1 MTLSRWDSA
10 SIRGQIESKVW
21 TASTTVRRYLHG
33 LASGHPD
40 CDWPT
45 WVRAKHLPSSID
57 KLLVLGCGSGWLER
71 ALFQKGGIHAITACD
86 AAAAAVQEARD
97 QATDQ
102 KLPIHYEVVDL
113 ERELPGHGYD
123 VIVAN
128 DVLHHITNLEEL
140 YVRILNAL
148 NPGGLFVFAEYVG
161 PNRFQY
167 SNAQMDIINRYMRL
181 LPDRLRFDPCLKITL
196 RRKERITIEKM
207 MADDPTEAVRSEDV
221 LPLARSMFDVIAEYP
236 YGGSLLNPLLYEII
250 VNFREEDPGDRRL
263 LEILCEVEDRL
274 IRAGDLAADFC
285 IFVGSR
291 PVEASAL
298 GRELEERHVPV

>member
-1 MTLSRWDSA
+1 MTSMPHSRWDDA
-10 SIRGQIESKVW
+10 PLRGQIESKVW
-21 TASTTVRRYLHG
+21 TASATVRRYLHG
-33 LASGHPD
+33 FASGHPD

-71 ALFQKGGIHAITACD
+71 ALIQKGGIRNV
-86 AAAAAVQEARD
+86 AAWDVAPAAVQEAKDQARD
-97 QATDQ
+97 QNLSID
-102 KLPIHYEVVDL
+102 YDVVDL
-113 ERELPGHGYD
+113 ERDFPGHGFD

-128 DVLHHITNLEEL
+128 DVLHHISDLEQL
-140 YVRILNAL
+140 YARIVQAL

-196 RRKERITIEKM
+196 RQKERVTVERL

-221 LPLARSMFDVIAEYP
+221 LPLARSMFEVIAEYP

-250 VNFREEDPGDRRL
+250 VNFREDDPGDRRL
-263 LEILCEVEDRL
+263 LEVLCGVEDRL
-274 IRAGDLAADFC
+274 IRAGDLSADFC
-285 IFVGSR
+285 IFVGRR
-291 PVEASAL
+291 PASASP
-298 GRELEERHVPV
+298 EAAPS